1 MQLPYSVRTAG
12 QRLLGNIRVRVR
24 SGINEGRRWSLV
36 STGRGYGSGAFGRA
50 RLEVAEAL
58 LAPGDCVVDL
68 GAHKGF
74 MSLAASRLVGPTGVV
89 LAVEP
94 GSTNLWFL
102 HKHVAWNR
110 AANVRIVRAAVGSKT
125 GTVAFGGRGDSL
137 AYQIGVGDE
146 QVPLLTI
153 PDILQEA
160 GAPLPSLIKMDIEG
174 QELAALEGA
183 GDALSDTVA
192 LIMSIHSRELYDACA
207 ALLTRHG
214 FNLFPGWEIRR
225 RLSGAVEEWGGDH
238 DLVAIGPERD
248 LDAGR
253 LEQLALFTEP

>member
-12 QRLLGNIRVRVR
+12 QRILGNVRVRVR

-58 LAPGDCVVDL
+58 VQPGDCVLDL

-74 MSLAASRLVGPTGVV
+74 MSLAASRLVGPDGVV
-89 LAVEP
+89 VAVEP

-102 HKHVAWNR
+102 RKHVSWNR
-110 AANVRIVRAAVGSKT
+110 AHNVRIVRAAVGSEA
-125 GTVAFGGRGDSL
+125 GTVSFGGRGDSL
-137 AYQIGVGDE
+137 AYQVGVGDE
-146 QVPLLTI
+146 EVPLMTI

-160 GAPLPSLIKMDIEG
+160 DAPLPSLIKMDIEG

-183 GDALSDTVA
+183 AQALSPTVA
-192 LIMSIHSRELYDACA
+192 LIISVHSRELYDACA
-207 ALLTRHG
+207 ALLTGRG
-214 FNLFPGWEIRR
+214 FKLFPGWEIAR
-225 RLSGAVEEWGGDH
+225 RLSGEVEAWGGDD
-238 DLVAIGPERD
+238 DLVAIGPDREFDR
-248 LDAGR
+248 
-253 LEQLALFTEP
+253 EQLEALSLFTSP